1 MTMRGLSAFPIT
13 PTDAAGSPLPAD
25 LRRLILRLRHAG
37 VDSIG
42 VLGSTG
48 GYAYLDADQ
57 RRAVLETALDAAG
70 GKVPVIAGVGAC
82 AATPR
87 PRWRAMRRM
96 RGLRA
101 CCWRRCPILP

>member
-25 LRRLILRLRHAG
+25 LRRLILRLARAG

-48 GYAYLDADQ
+48 GYAYLEADQ
-57 RRAVLETALDAAG
+57 RREVLETALDAAG
-70 GKVPVIAGVGAC
+70 GRVPVIAGVGALRSDTS
-82 AATPR
+82 AALARHAADAGATGLLLAPMSYTP
-87 PRWRAMRRM
+87 
-96 RGLRA
+96 
-101 CCWRRCPILP
+101 